1 MRDLLHQIQ
10 AAIREHDF
18 SLTLHAQQLTA
29 QRIAM
34 GEVREALLSTDVAVI
49 EDYAEGDAMCWLTSC
64 KNENVWS

>member
-1 MRDLLHQIQ
+1 M
-10 AAIREHDF
+10 
-18 SLTLHAQQLTA
+18 TLHAQQLTA